1 MLWGMKILTHKGVF
15 NFNLD
20 VGTYTNI
27 MRSNLN
33 YVNNANLCHVITNSL
48 HKCEGLGE
56 SL

>member
-20 VGTYTNI
+20 VGAFTNI

-33 YVNNANLCHVITNSL
+33 YVNNANLCCVITNSL